1 MCCEI
6 QHICDR
12 IDNLLHTC
20 IIVILADFGIK
31 QITNYD
37 SDLMDSTILACVLAS
52 YCPFLIEMY
61 FEDLYEHPCHP
72 EQCTHNAIIFI
83 RALKHIGIDYDI
95 LPSDICSPNA
105 ISMILFILHLYERMF
120 SFKPKET
127 LIFEAVLGEAVN
139 QQVSQFIGISPLY
152 YMYAFVQMHT
162 ITTVC
167 RCN

>member
-1 MCCEI
+1 MCCEVQCI
-6 QHICDR
+6 YDR
-12 IDNLLHTC
+12 TDNLLHTS
-20 IIVILADFGIK
+20 IIVILADSGIK
-31 QITNYD
+31 QITNFD
-37 SDLMDSTILACVLAS
+37 SDLLDSTVLACVLAS

-72 EQCTHNAIIFI
+72 EQCTHNAITFI
-83 RALKHIGIDYDI
+83 CALKHIGIDYDI

-127 LIFEAVLGEAVN
+127 LTFETVLGEAVN
-139 QQVSQFIGISPLY
+139 QQVSQFIGISPSY
-152 YMYAFVQMHT
+152 YTFMHA
-162 ITTVC
+162 ITTVR